1 MSAKQGVGTF
11 DSLHEISVAMA
22 TGSPAARETV
32 FRGVTFRSR
41 LEARF
46 AWHLEASGETWVY
59 EPRPFGRPGEGY
71 LPDFELLG
79 HRQPTFI
86 EVKPT
91 VAEVRE
97 ACRRMRV
104 IWETHPDA
112 LLIVAVEEGRTFVAG
127 LKDRPW
133 ESWQERWSA

>member
-1 MSAKQGVGTF
+1 MNVKHGVGTLH
-11 DSLHEISVAMA
+11 SVHEIRVSLE
-22 TGSPAARETV
+22 TGGPAARPTV

-46 AWHLEASGETWVY
+46 AWHLEASGERWVY
-59 EPRPFGRPGEGY
+59 EPRPYGGPGEGY

-91 VAEVRE
+91 IAEVRE

-104 IWETHPDA
+104 IWEAHPDA
-112 LLIVAVEEGRTFVAG
+112 LLIVAVEEGRTFVAAMKG
-127 LKDRPW
+127 MPW
-133 ESWQERWSA
+133 ESWQERWAA